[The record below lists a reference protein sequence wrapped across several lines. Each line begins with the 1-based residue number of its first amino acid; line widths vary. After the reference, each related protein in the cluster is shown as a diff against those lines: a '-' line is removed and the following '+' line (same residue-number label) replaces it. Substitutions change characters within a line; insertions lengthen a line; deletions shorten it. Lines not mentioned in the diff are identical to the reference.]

1 MYQHVDRIKTNV
13 KNDENENIQ
22 LMIIQSFRYKLMKL
36 KVMKVITLI
45 LHAKQRFFLSKLNM
59 SFLLELYKLR
69 DDYMQYNYPYIVT
82 ITGLIDRGNK

>member
-1 MYQHVDRIKTNV
+1 MQTKD
-13 KNDENENIQ
+13 
-22 LMIIQSFRYKLMKL
+22 
-36 KVMKVITLI
+36 
-45 LHAKQRFFLSKLNM
+45 FFLSKLNM

>member
-1 MYQHVDRIKTNV
+1 MSIYLLP
-13 KNDENENIQ
+13 NENIQ

-69 DDYMQYNYPYIVT
+69 DADT
-82 ITGLIDRGNK
+82 IIDEDCFISSAI